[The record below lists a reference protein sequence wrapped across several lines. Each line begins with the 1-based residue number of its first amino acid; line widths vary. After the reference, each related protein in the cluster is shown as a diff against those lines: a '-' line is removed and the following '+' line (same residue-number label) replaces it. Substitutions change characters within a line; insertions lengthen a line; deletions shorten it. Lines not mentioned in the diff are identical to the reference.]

1 VSVALVFQQG
11 KRFAYTVSSA
21 VMHYIGRSTC
31 HENPS
36 MGQGGRSGLLALLQE
51 QLDEGEVEGGSD
63 KEMSA
68 RYVCH
73 CMLNVHC

>member
-1 VSVALVFQQG
+1 
-11 KRFAYTVSSA
+11 
-21 VMHYIGRSTC
+21 
-31 HENPS
+31 